1 MTVRSGRSTSADYV
15 SKPHPQGHV
24 ADHVNKGHMGDH
36 VSKPR
41 QQGYV
46 ADHVSKDVWQTTSAR
61 TRVVRS
67 ERSLRVYSQ
76 PLIIVQWKDSVSLKS

>member
-1 MTVRSGRSTSADYV
+1 MMTVRSGRSTSADYV
-15 SKPHPQGHV
+15 SKPRLQGHV
-24 ADHVNKGHMGDH
+24 ADHVSKGHMGDH

-61 TRVVRS
+61 T
-67 ERSLRVYSQ
+67 
-76 PLIIVQWKDSVSLKS
+76 